1 MKCIGHVLV
10 TLPECPKFR
19 SFLYI
24 IFFGGVNFV
33 IDTVKIIAPIS
44 KEIYYKIL
52 SFSDVKKSFSVQTG
66 ELYYEIVSSSLEG
79 SYSSSLSVR
88 VMSGSVFG
96 LFNDVVIIEG
106 SYHKIMRGQNAYDG
120 FTSVPEVC
128 RGLIKLVE
136 IAYNIKL
143 PSLRHWF
150 LQRVD
155 ITNCFDLFDNS
166 IVCRYINNLA
176 KCRYPRR
183 KLRFYD
189 DESIYVSGKSTT
201 LKIYNKL
208 LEFRKND
215 MNKVR
220 KTEFDVITF
229 MNHIKGFIRFE
240 VEVKKRKLVDLY
252 DTKFI
257 RVDRIKY
264 DDLLKVWSDEFMKLL
279 KLCDGDLKPITNK
292 DKIEIR
298 LFRMF
303 GKIRGRNLYNFYLAI
318 LLDGFK
324 NVKGRMCDSVY
335 YRNLSDLKKA
345 KIDLSQTQRVVFED
359 TDFVDFNPFNYEM
372 VV

>member
-1 MKCIGHVLV
+1 M
-10 TLPECPKFR
+10 
-19 SFLYI
+19 
-24 IFFGGVNFV
+24 

-52 SFSDVKKSFSVQTG
+52 SFSDVKKSFSVSTG

-96 LFNDVVIIEG
+96 LFNDVIVIEG
-106 SYHKIMRGQNAYDG
+106 SYHKISKGQNAYDG
-120 FTSVPEVC
+120 YTSVQEVC
-128 RGLIKLVE
+128 LGLIKLVE
-136 IAYNIKL
+136 IAYKTKL
-143 PSLRHWF
+143 PALRHWF
-150 LQRVD
+150 LQRIDV
-155 ITNCFDLFDNS
+155 TNCFDLHDNTN
-166 IVCRYINNLA
+166 VCRYINNLS

-215 MNKVR
+215 MNKIR

-229 MNHIKGFIRFE
+229 MNRIKGFIRFE

-252 DTKFI
+252 KTKFI
-257 RVDRIKY
+257 RVDRINY

-279 KLCDGDLKPITNK
+279 KLCDGDLKPINDK
-292 DKIEIR
+292 DKIEVR
-298 LFRMF
+298 LFRKF

-318 LLDGFK
+318 LFDGFK
-324 NVKGRMCDSVY
+324 NVKSRMCDSVY

-345 KIDLSQTQRVVFED
+345 NIDLSQTQRVIFEEEE
-359 TDFVDFNPFNYEM
+359 FIDFNPFTYKK